1 MKEPL
6 KAQQPSRTAVFSL
19 LVRDSMR
26 PRDAVLAIRAGT
38 PCIDMVNQF
47 SDEETSCAVVVDANA
62 HPIGVITMQDI
73 ARRVAFRVPPETPVD
88 AVMTTPVMTIERRD
102 YLYRAIAEMRRHH
115 LRHMVVV
122 NREGDLAGLVDLH
135 DALAVAAERLMHQI
149 DRLTHEGT
157 IEGLK
162 EVKAAQV
169 ELTEEL
175 FAEGIPAPDVQQLI
189 SHINNDVYR
198 RVCDGVLK
206 RMAEEGWG
214 EPPVNAVTI
223 VMGSGG
229 RGENYLFPDQDNG
242 FIVDDYPDAEHG
254 RIDAFF
260 REAAER
266 MCRDLNAVGI
276 TYCNGYCMAV
286 NPLWRKSLAQ
296 WIEQITLW
304 GKKSNFVAIR
314 LADIFFDFQPVF
326 GHTELALTLRHQV
339 TRLVRNNHAFL
350 RQMYQDKLDH
360 NVALGF
366 FGSFITEKENPDY
379 RGQVNL
385 KYSGLIPLVGA
396 IRLMALR
403 DGVEE
408 TATLARIRA
417 LHERTVLSAKEKE
430 TLSHAFAL
438 LTDILLRQQIR
449 DYRAGH
455 PVTYYVDP
463 EAFDK
468 RQRAELVDA
477 LKGIDALRKRVH
489 MEFTGHVF

>member
-1 MKEPL
+1 M
-6 KAQQPSRTAVFSL
+6 FNL
-19 LVRDSMR
+19 LVRDSLR
-26 PRDAVLAIRAGT
+26 PRSQVLAIRAGT
-38 PCIDMVNQF
+38 PCLDMIDRLSSQ
-47 SDEETSCAVVVDANA
+47 ETSCAIVVDADA
-62 HPIGVITMQDI
+62 RPIGVITMQDI
-73 ARRVAFRVPPETPVD
+73 VRRITFRVPPDTPVD
-88 AVMTTPVMTIERRD
+88 AVMTTPVLTIGRRD
-102 YLYRAIAEMRRHH
+102 YLYHAIAQMRRHG
-115 LRHMVVV
+115 LRHIVVV
-122 NREGDLAGLVDLH
+122 GRTGELAGLIDLH
-135 DALAVAAERLMHQI
+135 DALAAAAERLMHQI

-169 ELTEEL
+169 ELAEEL
-175 FAEGIPAPDVQQLI
+175 FAENLPAPDVQQLI

-198 RVCDGVLK
+198 RVCDAVLK

-214 EPPVNAVTI
+214 EPPVSAVTI

-242 FIVDDYPDAEHG
+242 FILDDYPDAEHG
-254 RIDAFF
+254 RIDAYF

-266 MCRDLNAVGI
+266 MCRDLNEVGI
-276 TYCNGYCMAV
+276 PYCNGYCMAV
-286 NPLWRKSLAQ
+286 NPLWRKSLSQ

-304 GKKSNFVAIR
+304 GRRSNFVAIR
-314 LADIFFDFQPVF
+314 LADIFFDFQAVF
-326 GHTELALTLRHQV
+326 GNTEMAQTLRHHV
-339 TRLVRNNHAFL
+339 TDLVRNNHAFL
-350 RQMYQDKLDH
+350 RQMYQDKSDH
-360 NVALGF
+360 NVALSF
-366 FGSFITEKENPDY
+366 FGGFITEKDNPDY

-417 LHERTVLSAKEKE
+417 LHEKSVLSARESE
-430 TLSHAFAL
+430 TLSRAFAL
-438 LTDILLRQQIR
+438 LTDILLRRQIS
-449 DYRAGH
+449 DFRAGH

-468 RQRAELVDA
+468 RQRAALVDA
-477 LKGIDALRKRVH
+477 LKGIDAIRKRVH